1 MSSTI
6 NNPPKKAIRRAKE
19 SSTAKRAVDVPFAS
33 DDANTVPKDAEASK
47 AKSKKTIR
55 PIEVDDDMYTTEST
69 DESDVEVREKEPKKS
84 KTNSIE
90 TKTIDALKNAATAV
104 IFMNLFTVHCSQ
116 NGVDP
121 TLKTLMDNGA
131 ASNELLQSLQPTHNE
146 SVKNNDR
153 IEGETLK
160 KLINRN
166 FRSKTLVSIKT
177 DYEAANIKVVD
188 AITNRNCQS
197 AQDVIKNI
205 EAIMSYNNV
214 INPVYLIHGTAEVQL
229 EYLRSILD
237 SNILALLK
245 MVVPDWL
252 QTDVAIKLNTQ
263 TDITECREAI
273 TEKTSSDSLSNNG
286 EKFPMKKNHS
296 VPNHNSHNRI
306 SNDAQADKIR
316 AAILP
321 ELKGD
326 SKVNLT
332 KIRNSFLV
340 YRFTKGYCLNC
351 GRSNHK
357 TSNCRL
363 DPVDSKVD
371 PSVSQY
377 HHLEDYDFQV
387 NKDSL
392 YTLNSFYNQN
402 IVTQLHQQ
410 NQQHDVHKNI
420 NKLKEYVKDSYGIKL
435 IPDTTVPI
443 PIAVESK
450 MNGKPQKIELN
461 NLTELSKVKESNY
474 IVNIFNHPKRSN
486 SSKDLINDEEDEL
499 LYTIKFDNE
508 TNKPIVS
515 LIHSTSKSD
524 TALIPTLKCLIVPNR
539 DNMDKPKIII
549 NSHSKEEQFK
559 LILYTGSNNH
569 VHKTKAK
576 INFPLLDVKEEFVEQ
591 INIQVNNEIHTF
603 FIIELDIIDV
613 LFGNDILKDSII
625 NQKNKLIK
633 LNNSTYKINY
643 QQSNQLHCNV
653 KAPRKHVTLS
663 NDNQSDPHSILD
675 DDDDIKEQVA
685 KFVESIPSQL
695 CDILAKTNPEEEEIQ
710 VLRDFINDS
719 FEDIIVDKLPD
730 IPDQINNSRRGNI
743 IHNIIIKKDQDVEPT
758 KKQIYYSTD
767 EHKRHVE
774 EMVLKF
780 IDLGII
786 KRSESNYSS
795 PIMLLKKRDSFRVVH
810 DYRQLNKVTV
820 RDDHPFTPV
829 DSLLNQCKDSK
840 LFSKF
845 DMIMGYFQVLINPE
859 HAKYTA
865 FITHIGKFEYTRMP
879 QGLVN
884 SPSTFARLMVEIF
897 GKIKSLLQY
906 FDDLLVHSKLN
917 YMVHFIEI
925 IRMLLYCRKYLL
937 FISREKSEMLKTEVD
952 FLGFHIHKDGISPRA
967 AKVRAISELPEP
979 RNAKEAEA
987 ALGLFGF
994 FRRHIENYAEKTY
1007 HLSKESKGKNKK
1019 TLSDE
1024 SLKEFNNLKKEFE
1037 GENIVAIPIEQDNNT
1052 PIDIEKV
1059 KASTDMP
1066 IHSDNNNLN
1075 NGSFHLYC
1083 DVSDK
1088 ALSGVLYQIQGD
1100 KFKVIWFH
1108 SRKLTDTQ
1116 KRYSIGDREFLS
1128 IIDSLKKFQHLLI
1141 GKKVTIYTD
1150 HQNLTYIINKSNDKP
1165 FTKRQD
1171 NYMKYIKEFDYEL
1184 RHISGKKNGI
1194 AYFLSRKYDNFQ
1206 WDESFL
1212 NKIKEEQINSQWL
1225 LEMKKNPNLCIEEI
1239 NDICYLSEDGFKK
1252 LIIIDKETIHT
1263 IIREYHDTKYSG
1275 HHALDIAYNNIR
1287 QDYYFKEMF
1296 SIIKR
1301 YIKSC
1306 AICQLNINR
1315 KDNGILQSLEIPFE
1329 VWRNISI
1336 DFLSL
1341 PKTTYALNGFT
1352 VEVDQVCVIVCRL
1365 SKMVHIVP
1373 CHKTI
1378 DAEHTA
1384 QLLLNHVFRLHG
1396 YPRTIVSDRD
1406 PRFLSD
1412 IWGRWAKT
1420 MDSKL
1425 KMTVAHRAQA
1435 DGQTER
1441 MNREIIRILTKAS
1454 TEYGENWSD
1463 IIPLIEFAMNSSMN
1477 KSTKMSPFQIVYGFN
1492 SANSR

>member
-1 MSSTI
+1 
-6 NNPPKKAIRRAKE
+6 
-19 SSTAKRAVDVPFAS
+19 
-33 DDANTVPKDAEASK
+33 
-47 AKSKKTIR
+47 
-55 PIEVDDDMYTTEST
+55 
-69 DESDVEVREKEPKKS
+69 
-84 KTNSIE
+84 
-90 TKTIDALKNAATAV
+90 
-104 IFMNLFTVHCSQ
+104 
-116 NGVDP
+116 
-121 TLKTLMDNGA
+121 
-131 ASNELLQSLQPTHNE
+131 
-146 SVKNNDR
+146 
-153 IEGETLK
+153 
-160 KLINRN
+160 
-166 FRSKTLVSIKT
+166 
-177 DYEAANIKVVD
+177 
-188 AITNRNCQS
+188 
-197 AQDVIKNI
+197 
-205 EAIMSYNNV
+205 
-214 INPVYLIHGTAEVQL
+214 
-229 EYLRSILD
+229 
-237 SNILALLK
+237 
-245 MVVPDWL
+245 
-252 QTDVAIKLNTQ
+252 
-263 TDITECREAI
+263 
-273 TEKTSSDSLSNNG
+273 
-286 EKFPMKKNHS
+286 
-296 VPNHNSHNRI
+296 
-306 SNDAQADKIR
+306 
-316 AAILP
+316 
-321 ELKGD
+321 
-326 SKVNLT
+326 
-332 KIRNSFLV
+332 
-340 YRFTKGYCLNC
+340 
-351 GRSNHK
+351 
-357 TSNCRL
+357 
-363 DPVDSKVD
+363 
-371 PSVSQY
+371 
-377 HHLEDYDFQV
+377 
-387 NKDSL
+387 
-392 YTLNSFYNQN
+392 
-402 IVTQLHQQ
+402 
-410 NQQHDVHKNI
+410 
-420 NKLKEYVKDSYGIKL
+420 
-435 IPDTTVPI
+435 
-443 PIAVESK
+443 
-450 MNGKPQKIELN
+450 
-461 NLTELSKVKESNY
+461 
-474 IVNIFNHPKRSN
+474 
-486 SSKDLINDEEDEL
+486 
-499 LYTIKFDNE
+499 
-508 TNKPIVS
+508 
-515 LIHSTSKSD
+515 
-524 TALIPTLKCLIVPNR
+524 
-539 DNMDKPKIII
+539 MDKPKIII
-549 NSHSKEEQFK
+549 NSHTKEEQFN
-559 LILYTGSNNH
+559 LILDTGSNVSLINKRLISKEMENH
-569 VHKTKAK
+569 VHKTKVK

-603 FIIELDIIDV
+603 FIIELDIINV

-719 FEDIIVDKLPD
+719 FEDVIVDKLPD

-795 PIMLLKKRDSFRVVH
+795 PIMLLKKRYSFRVVH

-829 DSLLNQCKDSK
+829 DSLLNLCKDSK

-917 YMVHFIEI
+917 FMVHFIEI

-994 FRRHIENYAEKTY
+994 FRRHIENYTEKTY

-1037 GENIVAIPIEQDNNT
+1037 GENIVAIPIEQDNT

-1075 NGSFHLYC
+1075 NGSFHLYY

-1116 KRYSIGDREFLS
+1116 KRYSIGYREFLS

-1150 HQNLTYIINKSNDKP
+1150 HQNLTYIIYKSNDKP

-1184 RHISGKKNGI
+1184 RHISGKKN
-1194 AYFLSRKYDNFQ
+1194 DNFQ

-1275 HHALDIAYNNIR
+1275 HHALDITYNNIR

-1329 VWRNISI
+1329 VWRDISI

-1341 PKTTYALNGFT
+1341 PKTKYALNGFT

-1396 YPRTIVSDRD
+1396 YPR
-1406 PRFLSD
+1406 FLSD
-1412 IWGRWAKT
+1412 IWSRWAKT

-1435 DGQTER
+1435 DGQTGR

-1454 TEYGENWSD
+1454 TEYEENWSD
-1463 IIPLIEFAMNSSMN
+1463 IIPLIEFAMNSSMS
-1477 KSTKMSPFQIVYGFN
+1477 KSTKRSPFQIVYGFN
-1492 SANSR
+1492 PPTPVNHFNSLTKTRIPMSNIKKIVRDNILDAQINAQKYYNRGRGDVIFVVGEKVMVIRKFFQTNLSKDLISHKLESKNCGPFIITAIHGNNVTLDLVGYPKKHNVFDKDQIVKLYEDTEWLREEISMPEPEEMDEASFEVESILNHDKVKKMYLVKFKGYPEPEWIKEVDTNCEELVREYWNNPIVSSLLSQEVQSSQPITPRHQNLTNTNRNDQSNKRKSRNQNTSSDELDLSLQITTTRSGRKVTPKRL

>member
-1 MSSTI
+1 
-6 NNPPKKAIRRAKE
+6 
-19 SSTAKRAVDVPFAS
+19 
-33 DDANTVPKDAEASK
+33 
-47 AKSKKTIR
+47 
-55 PIEVDDDMYTTEST
+55 
-69 DESDVEVREKEPKKS
+69 
-84 KTNSIE
+84 
-90 TKTIDALKNAATAV
+90 
-104 IFMNLFTVHCSQ
+104 
-116 NGVDP
+116 
-121 TLKTLMDNGA
+121 
-131 ASNELLQSLQPTHNE
+131 
-146 SVKNNDR
+146 
-153 IEGETLK
+153 
-160 KLINRN
+160 
-166 FRSKTLVSIKT
+166 
-177 DYEAANIKVVD
+177 
-188 AITNRNCQS
+188 
-197 AQDVIKNI
+197 
-205 EAIMSYNNV
+205 
-214 INPVYLIHGTAEVQL
+214 
-229 EYLRSILD
+229 
-237 SNILALLK
+237 
-245 MVVPDWL
+245 
-252 QTDVAIKLNTQ
+252 
-263 TDITECREAI
+263 
-273 TEKTSSDSLSNNG
+273 
-286 EKFPMKKNHS
+286 
-296 VPNHNSHNRI
+296 
-306 SNDAQADKIR
+306 
-316 AAILP
+316 
-321 ELKGD
+321 
-326 SKVNLT
+326 
-332 KIRNSFLV
+332 
-340 YRFTKGYCLNC
+340 
-351 GRSNHK
+351 
-357 TSNCRL
+357 
-363 DPVDSKVD
+363 
-371 PSVSQY
+371 
-377 HHLEDYDFQV
+377 
-387 NKDSL
+387 
-392 YTLNSFYNQN
+392 
-402 IVTQLHQQ
+402 
-410 NQQHDVHKNI
+410 
-420 NKLKEYVKDSYGIKL
+420 
-435 IPDTTVPI
+435 
-443 PIAVESK
+443 
-450 MNGKPQKIELN
+450 
-461 NLTELSKVKESNY
+461 
-474 IVNIFNHPKRSN
+474 
-486 SSKDLINDEEDEL
+486 
-499 LYTIKFDNE
+499 
-508 TNKPIVS
+508 
-515 LIHSTSKSD
+515 
-524 TALIPTLKCLIVPNR
+524 
-539 DNMDKPKIII
+539 MDKPKIII

-559 LILYTGSNNH
+559 LILDTGSNVSLINKRLISKEMKNH

-625 NQKNKLIK
+625 NQKDKVIK

-643 QQSNQLHCNV
+643 QQSNQLHCNI
-653 KAPRKHVTLS
+653 KAPRKHVTVS
-663 NDNQSDPHSILD
+663 NDNKSESHNLLED
-675 DDDDIKEQVA
+675 DEDIKEQVT
-685 KFVESIPSQL
+685 KFVESIPSQI

-710 VLRDFINDS
+710 AVRDFINDS
-719 FEDIIVDKLPD
+719 FEDVIVDKLPD

-743 IHNIIIKKDQDVEPT
+743 IIIKKDQDVEPT

-767 EHKRHVE
+767 DHKRHVE

-795 PIMLLKKRDSFRVVH
+795 PIMLLKKRDSWRVVH

-906 FDDLLVHSKLN
+906 FDDLLVHSN
-917 YMVHFIEI
+917 STTWY
-925 IRMLLYCRKYLL
+925 
-937 FISREKSEMLKTEVD
+937 ISLKSLECFYIVEKKSEMLKTEVD

-979 RNAKEAEA
+979 
-987 ALGLFGF
+987 
-994 FRRHIENYAEKTY
+994 
-1007 HLSKESKGKNKK
+1007 S
-1019 TLSDE
+1019 
-1024 SLKEFNNLKKEFE
+1024 
-1037 GENIVAIPIEQDNNT
+1037 
-1052 PIDIEKV
+1052 
-1059 KASTDMP
+1059 
-1066 IHSDNNNLN
+1066 HS
-1075 NGSFHLYC
+1075 
-1083 DVSDK
+1083 
-1088 ALSGVLYQIQGD
+1088 GD

-1141 GKKVTIYTD
+1141 GKKVSIYTD
-1150 HQNLTYIINKSNDKP
+1150 HQNLTYIISKSNDKP

-1194 AYFLSRKYDNFQ
+1194 ADFLSRKYDNFQ

-1212 NKIKEEQINSQWL
+1212 NKIKEEQINSEWL

-1263 IIREYHDTKYSG
+1263 VIREYHDTKYSG
-1275 HHALDIAYNNIR
+1275 HHALDITYNNVR

-1306 AICQLNINR
+1306 ATCQLNINR

-1329 VWRNISI
+1329 VWREISI

-1378 DAEHTA
+1378 DAQHTA

-1441 MNREIIRILTKAS
+1441 MNREIKRILTKAS

-1463 IIPLIEFAMNSSMN
+1463 IIPLIEFAMNSSMS

-1492 SANSR
+1492 PPTPVNHFNSLTKTRIPMSNIKKIVRDNILDAQINAQKYYNRGRGDVIFVVGDKVMVKRKFFQTNLSKDLISHKLESKNCGPFMITAIHGNNVTLDLVGYPKKHNVFNKDQIVKLYEDSEWLREEISMPEPEVMDEASYEVESILNHDRVKKMYLVKFKGHPEPEWIKEVDTDCEELVREYWNNVQKKQLNSRRERENATTEAIEPIVSSPLSQEVQNSQPLPPTTLRQQNSNSNQRNKSKKRKSRNQNTSSDDDNDDDELDLSLQLKTTRSGRKVTPKRL

>member
-1 MSSTI
+1 MEGIKNLPSMVKQGYYMVKLDI
-6 NNPPKKAIRRAKE
+6 KKAYLHVLVDPQYRDLFRFVWKG
-19 SSTAKRAVDVPFAS
+19 SHYRWKTMPFGLSTAPHDLLIVGSTKEECLSNLKKTMDLLVKLGFKLNLEKSVLEPTQSITFLGLQIDSVS
-33 DDANTVPKDAEASK
+33 MKLLVPK
-47 AKSKKTIR
+47 
-55 PIEVDDDMYTTEST
+55 
-69 DESDVEVREKEPKKS
+69 EKKKS
-84 KTNSIE
+84 VIKEIRNFLKLDCCSPRKLAGLKGKLI
-90 TKTIDALKNAATAV
+90 ALKDAV
-104 IFMNLFTVHCSQ
+104 IPFRLYTRRTNKFHSQ
-116 NGVDP
+116 CLTLANGDW
-121 TLKTLMDNGA
+121 D
-131 ASNELLQSLQPTHNE
+131 QSFPIHQD
-146 SVKNNDR
+146 VKSE
-153 IEGETLK
+153 ISHWVT
-160 KLINRN
+160 
-166 FRSKTLVSIKT
+166 
-177 DYEAANIKVVD
+177 ANIKVVD
-188 AITNRNCQS
+188 AISNRNCYS

-214 INPVYLIHGTAEVQL
+214 INPVYLIHGTHEVQL

-273 TEKTSSDSLSNNG
+273 TELVLNNADKFSRRKPSNSSSNAG
-286 EKFPMKKNHS
+286 EKSPMKKDHA
-296 VPNHNSHNRI
+296 VPNHNSHNR
-306 SNDAQADKIR
+306 NHHDAQAEKIR
-316 AAILP
+316 AETLP
-321 ELKGD
+321 KLGNG
-326 SKVNLT
+326 SKVDL
-332 KIRNSFLV
+332 KKVRSSFIV
-340 YRFTKGYCLNC
+340 YRESKGYSLNC
-351 GRSNHK
+351 GKSNHK
-357 TSNCRL
+357 VATCGVG
-363 DPVDSKVD
+363 PVDSRVY
-371 PSVSQY
+371 P
-377 HHLEDYDFQV
+377 DYDFPV

-402 IVTQLHQQ
+402 IVSQLYQQ
-410 NQQHDVHKNI
+410 SQKHDVHKNI

-435 IPDTTVPI
+435 VPDTTVPI
-443 PIAVESK
+443 PKAVES
-450 MNGKPQKIELN
+450 
-461 NLTELSKVKESNY
+461 LTNVDDKNY
-474 IVNIFNHPKRSN
+474 TVNIFNNPKRLN
-486 SSKDLINDEEDEL
+486 SKELINDEEDEL
-499 LYTIKFDNE
+499 LYTIKFDKE
-508 TNKPIVS
+508 TNKPIIS
-515 LIHSTSKSD
+515 LLHSTGTSD
-524 TALIPTLKCLIVPNR
+524 TSLIPTLKCLIVPNKE
-539 DNMDKPKIII
+539 NMDKPKIII

-559 LILYTGSNNH
+559 LILDTGSNVSLINKRLISKEMKNH

-625 NQKNKLIK
+625 NQKDKIIK

-643 QQSNQLHCNV
+643 QQSNQLHCNI
-653 KAPRKHVTLS
+653 KAPRKHVTVS
-663 NDNQSDPHSILD
+663 NDNKSESHNLLED
-675 DDDDIKEQVA
+675 DEDIKEQVT
-685 KFVESIPSQL
+685 KFVESIPSQI

-710 VLRDFINDS
+710 AVRDFINDS
-719 FEDIIVDKLPD
+719 FEDVIFDKLPD
-730 IPDQINNSRRGNI
+730 IPDQINNSRR
-743 IHNIIIKKDQDVEPT
+743 DD
-758 KKQIYYSTD
+758 
-767 EHKRHVE
+767 HKRHVE

-795 PIMLLKKRDSFRVVH
+795 PIMLLKKRDSWRVVH

-865 FITHIGKFEYTRMP
+865 FITHIGKYEYTRMP

-906 FDDLLVHSKLN
+906 FDDLLVHSKLD

-937 FISREKSEMLKTEVD
+937 FISKEKSEMLETEVD

-1037 GENIVAIPIEQDNNT
+1037 GENIVDIPIERDNT
-1052 PIDIEKV
+1052 IPIDIEKV

-1066 IHSDNNNLN
+1066 IHSDNNLN

-1088 ALSGVLYQIQGD
+1088 ALSGVLYQIQCD

-1128 IIDSLKKFQHLLI
+1128 IIDSL
-1141 GKKVTIYTD
+1141 
-1150 HQNLTYIINKSNDKP
+1150 
-1165 FTKRQD
+1165 
-1171 NYMKYIKEFDYEL
+1171 
-1184 RHISGKKNGI
+1184 
-1194 AYFLSRKYDNFQ
+1194 
-1206 WDESFL
+1206 
-1212 NKIKEEQINSQWL
+1212 
-1225 LEMKKNPNLCIEEI
+1225 
-1239 NDICYLSEDGFKK
+1239 
-1252 LIIIDKETIHT
+1252 
-1263 IIREYHDTKYSG
+1263 
-1275 HHALDIAYNNIR
+1275 
-1287 QDYYFKEMF
+1287 
-1296 SIIKR
+1296 
-1301 YIKSC
+1301 
-1306 AICQLNINR
+1306 
-1315 KDNGILQSLEIPFE
+1315 
-1329 VWRNISI
+1329 
-1336 DFLSL
+1336 
-1341 PKTTYALNGFT
+1341 
-1352 VEVDQVCVIVCRL
+1352 
-1365 SKMVHIVP
+1365 
-1373 CHKTI
+1373 
-1378 DAEHTA
+1378 
-1384 QLLLNHVFRLHG
+1384 
-1396 YPRTIVSDRD
+1396 
-1406 PRFLSD
+1406 
-1412 IWGRWAKT
+1412 
-1420 MDSKL
+1420 
-1425 KMTVAHRAQA
+1425 
-1435 DGQTER
+1435 
-1441 MNREIIRILTKAS
+1441 
-1454 TEYGENWSD
+1454 
-1463 IIPLIEFAMNSSMN
+1463 
-1477 KSTKMSPFQIVYGFN
+1477 
-1492 SANSR
+1492 

>member
-1 MSSTI
+1 
-6 NNPPKKAIRRAKE
+6 
-19 SSTAKRAVDVPFAS
+19 
-33 DDANTVPKDAEASK
+33 
-47 AKSKKTIR
+47 
-55 PIEVDDDMYTTEST
+55 
-69 DESDVEVREKEPKKS
+69 
-84 KTNSIE
+84 
-90 TKTIDALKNAATAV
+90 
-104 IFMNLFTVHCSQ
+104 
-116 NGVDP
+116 
-121 TLKTLMDNGA
+121 
-131 ASNELLQSLQPTHNE
+131 
-146 SVKNNDR
+146 
-153 IEGETLK
+153 
-160 KLINRN
+160 
-166 FRSKTLVSIKT
+166 
-177 DYEAANIKVVD
+177 
-188 AITNRNCQS
+188 
-197 AQDVIKNI
+197 
-205 EAIMSYNNV
+205 
-214 INPVYLIHGTAEVQL
+214 
-229 EYLRSILD
+229 
-237 SNILALLK
+237 
-245 MVVPDWL
+245 
-252 QTDVAIKLNTQ
+252 
-263 TDITECREAI
+263 
-273 TEKTSSDSLSNNG
+273 
-286 EKFPMKKNHS
+286 MK
-296 VPNHNSHNRI
+296 
-306 SNDAQADKIR
+306 
-316 AAILP
+316 
-321 ELKGD
+321 
-326 SKVNLT
+326 
-332 KIRNSFLV
+332 
-340 YRFTKGYCLNC
+340 
-351 GRSNHK
+351 
-357 TSNCRL
+357 
-363 DPVDSKVD
+363 
-371 PSVSQY
+371 
-377 HHLEDYDFQV
+377 
-387 NKDSL
+387 
-392 YTLNSFYNQN
+392 
-402 IVTQLHQQ
+402 
-410 NQQHDVHKNI
+410 
-420 NKLKEYVKDSYGIKL
+420 
-435 IPDTTVPI
+435 
-443 PIAVESK
+443 
-450 MNGKPQKIELN
+450 
-461 NLTELSKVKESNY
+461 
-474 IVNIFNHPKRSN
+474 
-486 SSKDLINDEEDEL
+486 
-499 LYTIKFDNE
+499 
-508 TNKPIVS
+508 
-515 LIHSTSKSD
+515 
-524 TALIPTLKCLIVPNR
+524 
-539 DNMDKPKIII
+539 
-549 NSHSKEEQFK
+549 
-559 LILYTGSNNH
+559 
-569 VHKTKAK
+569 
-576 INFPLLDVKEEFVEQ
+576 
-591 INIQVNNEIHTF
+591 IHTF
-603 FIIELDIIDV
+603 FIIEIDIIDV

-719 FEDIIVDKLPD
+719 FEDVIVDKLPD
-730 IPDQINNSRRGNI
+730 IPDQINNSRR
-743 IHNIIIKKDQDVEPT
+743 DQDVEPT

-774 EMVLKF
+774 EMVLNF

-795 PIMLLKKRDSFRVVH
+795 PIMLLKKRYSFRVVH

-820 RDDHPFTPV
+820 RDHHPFTPV

-925 IRMLLYCRKYLL
+925 IRMLLYCRK
-937 FISREKSEMLKTEVD
+937 EKSEMLKTEVD

-1037 GENIVAIPIEQDNNT
+1037 GENIVAIPIEKDNT

-1075 NGSFHLYC
+1075 YGSFHLYC
-1083 DVSDK
+1083 DVS
-1088 ALSGVLYQIQGD
+1088 D

-1141 GKKVTIYTD
+1141 GKK
-1150 HQNLTYIINKSNDKP
+1150 SNDKP
-1165 FTKRQD
+1165 FAKRQD
-1171 NYMKYIKEFDYEL
+1171 NYMKYIKEFNYGL
-1184 RHISGKKNGI
+1184 RHMSGKKNGI
-1194 AYFLSRKYDNFQ
+1194 DDFLSRKYDTFQ

-1275 HHALDIAYNNIR
+1275 HHALDITYNNIR

-1306 AICQLNINR
+1306 AICQLNING

-1329 VWRNISI
+1329 VWRDISI

-1412 IWGRWAKT
+1412 IWSRWAKT

-1454 TEYGENWSD
+1454 TEYRENWSD
-1463 IIPLIEFAMNSSMN
+1463 IIPLIEFAMNSSMS

-1492 SANSR
+1492 PPTPVNHFNSLTKTRIPMSNIKKIVRDNILDAQINAQKYYNRGHGDVIFVVGEKVMVKRKFFQTNLSKYLISHKLESKNCGPFIITAIHGNNVTLDLVGYPKKHNVFNKDQIVKLYEDTEWLREEISMPEPEEIDEASFEVESILNHDKVKKMYLVKFKGYPEPEWIKEVDTDCEELVREYWNNVQKKQLNSRRERENATIEAVEPIVSSPLSQEAHSSQPSQPITPRHQNLTSTNRNNQSNKRKSRNQNTSSDDELDLSLQITTTRSGRKVTPKRL

>member
-1 MSSTI
+1 
-6 NNPPKKAIRRAKE
+6 
-19 SSTAKRAVDVPFAS
+19 
-33 DDANTVPKDAEASK
+33 
-47 AKSKKTIR
+47 
-55 PIEVDDDMYTTEST
+55 
-69 DESDVEVREKEPKKS
+69 
-84 KTNSIE
+84 
-90 TKTIDALKNAATAV
+90 
-104 IFMNLFTVHCSQ
+104 MN
-116 NGVDP
+116 D
-121 TLKTLMDNGA
+121 
-131 ASNELLQSLQPTHNE
+131 
-146 SVKNNDR
+146 
-153 IEGETLK
+153 
-160 KLINRN
+160 
-166 FRSKTLVSIKT
+166 
-177 DYEAANIKVVD
+177 
-188 AITNRNCQS
+188 
-197 AQDVIKNI
+197 
-205 EAIMSYNNV
+205 
-214 INPVYLIHGTAEVQL
+214 
-229 EYLRSILD
+229 
-237 SNILALLK
+237 
-245 MVVPDWL
+245 
-252 QTDVAIKLNTQ
+252 
-263 TDITECREAI
+263 
-273 TEKTSSDSLSNNG
+273 
-286 EKFPMKKNHS
+286 
-296 VPNHNSHNRI
+296 
-306 SNDAQADKIR
+306 
-316 AAILP
+316 
-321 ELKGD
+321 
-326 SKVNLT
+326 
-332 KIRNSFLV
+332 
-340 YRFTKGYCLNC
+340 
-351 GRSNHK
+351 
-357 TSNCRL
+357 
-363 DPVDSKVD
+363 
-371 PSVSQY
+371 
-377 HHLEDYDFQV
+377 
-387 NKDSL
+387 
-392 YTLNSFYNQN
+392 
-402 IVTQLHQQ
+402 
-410 NQQHDVHKNI
+410 
-420 NKLKEYVKDSYGIKL
+420 
-435 IPDTTVPI
+435 
-443 PIAVESK
+443 
-450 MNGKPQKIELN
+450 KPQKIELN

-474 IVNIFNHPKRSN
+474 SVNIFNHPKRSN

-499 LYTIKFDNE
+499 LYTIKFDKE

-515 LIHSTSKSD
+515 LIHSNGKSD
-524 TALIPTLKCLIVPNR
+524 TALIPTLKCLIFPNR

-559 LILYTGSNNH
+559 LILDTGSNVSLINKRLISREMENH

-576 INFPLLDVKEEFVEQ
+576 INFPLVDVKEEFIEQ

-625 NQKNKLIK
+625 NQKDKLIK

-643 QQSNQLHCNV
+643 QQSYQLHCNV
-653 KAPRKHVTLS
+653 KAPRKHVTVT
-663 NDNQSDPHSILD
+663 NDNQSDPNSILD

-719 FEDIIVDKLPD
+719 FEDVIVDKLPD
-730 IPDQINNSRRGNI
+730 IPDQINNSRR
-743 IHNIIIKKDQDVEPT
+743 DQDVEPT

-774 EMVLKF
+774 GMVLKF

-840 LFSKF
+840 LFSMF

-994 FRRHIENYAEKTY
+994 FKRHIENYAEKTY

-1019 TLSDE
+1019 TLSDK

-1075 NGSFHLYC
+1075 N
-1083 DVSDK
+1083 
-1088 ALSGVLYQIQGD
+1088 GVLYQIQGD

-1150 HQNLTYIINKSNDKP
+1150 H
-1165 FTKRQD
+1165 
-1171 NYMKYIKEFDYEL
+1171 
-1184 RHISGKKNGI
+1184 H
-1194 AYFLSRKYDNFQ
+1194 
-1206 WDESFL
+1206 
-1212 NKIKEEQINSQWL
+1212 
-1225 LEMKKNPNLCIEEI
+1225 
-1239 NDICYLSEDGFKK
+1239 
-1252 LIIIDKETIHT
+1252 
-1263 IIREYHDTKYSG
+1263 
-1275 HHALDIAYNNIR
+1275 NNIR

-1329 VWRNISI
+1329 VWRDISI

-1352 VEVDQVCVIVCRL
+1352 VEVDQV
-1365 SKMVHIVP
+1365 
-1373 CHKTI
+1373 
-1378 DAEHTA
+1378 
-1384 QLLLNHVFRLHG
+1384 
-1396 YPRTIVSDRD
+1396 
-1406 PRFLSD
+1406 
-1412 IWGRWAKT
+1412 
-1420 MDSKL
+1420 
-1425 KMTVAHRAQA
+1425 
-1435 DGQTER
+1435 
-1441 MNREIIRILTKAS
+1441 
-1454 TEYGENWSD
+1454 
-1463 IIPLIEFAMNSSMN
+1463 
-1477 KSTKMSPFQIVYGFN
+1477 
-1492 SANSR
+1492 